1 MWANITRMQTVPC
14 FMSSTVLSEW
24 GRGKRIHKSLT
35 ATRLQEQCLNLMT
48 FSCFY
53 LLMFLWQS
61 RNKLSLW
68 PDATRGLHC
77 LSKDLRDAKHS
88 IQIYICKY
96 KNYKVCL
103 LVCIS
108 FCVCYT
114 WIYIAQPLDVRC
126 VYSTGFTTHTH
137 KVCLVRWTEIWHCLI
152 NRGQLCIK
160 KKEKSKLIK
169 FRLRCIALLAMKSRR
184 CQQLCGQQ
192 VHCVA
197 SCCLNNW

>member
-35 ATRLQEQCLNLMT
+35 ATRLQKQCLNLMT

-53 LLMFLWQS
+53 LLMVLLCFCDKVGTNFLYGQMP
-61 RNKLSLW
+61 L
-68 PDATRGLHC
+68 GQHC

-152 NRGQLCIK
+152 NRGQLCI
-160 KKEKSKLIK
+160 
-169 FRLRCIALLAMKSRR
+169 
-184 CQQLCGQQ
+184 
-192 VHCVA
+192 
-197 SCCLNNW
+197 